1 MTLWAF
7 MALFSLHDGWKGA
20 VANLVLLG
28 LAIAM
33 IRNAFLAHEQFWA
46 GALKMANTRLLGSI
60 LAGWTLFAGFLYL
73 ATTEI

>member
-7 MALFSLHDGWKGA
+7 LALFSLHDGWKGA
-20 VANLVLLG
+20 VANFVLIG

-33 IRNAFLAHEQFWA
+33 IRNAFLAHAQLWDGF
-46 GALKMANTRLLGSI
+46 LKFAISRLLESI
-60 LAGWTLFAGFLYL
+60 IAGWAFFAGFFYL